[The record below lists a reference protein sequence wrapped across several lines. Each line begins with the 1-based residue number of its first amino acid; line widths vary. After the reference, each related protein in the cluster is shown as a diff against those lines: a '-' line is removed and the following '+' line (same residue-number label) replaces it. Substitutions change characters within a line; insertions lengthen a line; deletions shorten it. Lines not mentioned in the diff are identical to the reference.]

1 VPVNKKAAKA
11 KADRLFS
18 LKVREIGYCQ
28 LAAWFPKIRCNGN
41 LQCCHIISRRYGAVR
56 YDERNAVAGC
66 AAHHLYATHHP
77 LEWGVA
83 VLNAGIDY
91 AALRDVAL
99 NFPPQD
105 PFEVIERLEN
115 A

>member
-1 VPVNKKAAKA
+1 VNKKAAKA

-18 LKVREIGYCQ
+18 L
-28 LAAWFPKIRCNGN
+28 
-41 LQCCHIISRRYGAVR
+41 
-56 YDERNAVAGC
+56 
-66 AAHHLYATHHP
+66 
-77 LEWGVA
+77 
-83 VLNAGIDY
+83 
-91 AALRDVAL
+91 LRDVAL